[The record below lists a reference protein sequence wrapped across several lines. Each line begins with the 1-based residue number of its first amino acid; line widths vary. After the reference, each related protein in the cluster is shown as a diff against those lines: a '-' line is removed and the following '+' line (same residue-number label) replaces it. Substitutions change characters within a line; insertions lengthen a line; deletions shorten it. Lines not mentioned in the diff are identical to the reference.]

1 MNAGPNNE
9 DEEMSSY
16 KAGSEDEEMSSDN
29 SDPNNAGPA
38 EDEEQSTNEINFG
51 GPERR
56 DNVLEDPHMRVWN
69 DIPAEPNDD
78 VEELLEDVRAYL
90 AKANHPRKE
99 DASAVIV
106 GVMNKALDQHY

>member
-1 MNAGPNNE
+1 
-9 DEEMSSY
+9 
-16 KAGSEDEEMSSDN
+16 
-29 SDPNNAGPA
+29 
-38 EDEEQSTNEINFG
+38 
-51 GPERR
+51 
-56 DNVLEDPHMRVWN
+56 MRVWN

-90 AKANHPRKE
+90 AKATHPRKE